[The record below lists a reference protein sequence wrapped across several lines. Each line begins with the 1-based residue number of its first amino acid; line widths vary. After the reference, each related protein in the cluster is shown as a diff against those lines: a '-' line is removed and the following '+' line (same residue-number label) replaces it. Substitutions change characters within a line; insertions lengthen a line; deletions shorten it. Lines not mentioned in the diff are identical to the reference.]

1 MSANA
6 RIKADTV
13 DNLLS
18 VQPLH
23 LCIGIQFIE
32 IADAQSQISIS
43 KQLNCF
49 SLSESH
55 EQRINVFLDCTF
67 LKQLSKNM
75 CSLHQTGVFYI
86 RANDDTARIQ
96 VVIQCLALTQE
107 LRAED
112 NVIAVIFFTDAC
124 SEANGNRRFDYHDCF
139 RVILNYQ
146 FDNSFNRRSIKKIF
160 LTVIVG
166 RSRNDH
172 KIRIRICFLCVQR
185 CGQIQFFFC
194 QILFNILVL
203 NRRLLVV
210 DQFHLFGNDIHRSHL
225 MVLTQQRCNGKS
237 NVASSGYSNFQI
249 LKISHDYFL
258 LSLCVFILKTHSL
271 HTHSC

>member
-49 SLSESH
+49 CLGKAH
-55 EQRINVFLDCTF
+55 EQGINVFLDCTF
-67 LKQLSKNM
+67 LKQFSKSV
-75 CSLHQTGVFYI
+75 CSFYQTSIIYI
-86 RANDDTARIQ
+86 RANDNTARIQ

-112 NVIAVIFFTDAC
+112 NVVAVIFFTDARG
-124 SEANGNRRFDYHDCF
+124 EANRNRRLDYHNCF
-139 RVILNYQ
+139 RVILNHQ
-146 FDNSFNRRSIKKIF
+146 FDNRFNRRSIKEI
-160 LTVIVG
+160 LLAVIIG
-166 RSRNDH
+166 RSRNH
-172 KIRIRICFLCVQR
+172 NKISIRICFFC
-185 CGQIQFFFC
+185 IQC
-194 QILFNILVL
+194 C
-203 NRRLLVV
+203 
-210 DQFHLFGNDIHRSHL
+210 S
-225 MVLTQQRCNGKS
+225 
-237 NVASSGYSNFQI
+237 
-249 LKISHDYFL
+249 
-258 LSLCVFILKTHSL
+258 
-271 HTHSC
+271 